1 MRIAQIAPLWEGVP
15 PTYYGGTERVVS
27 VLTEELVARGHQ
39 VTLFA
44 TADSITSARLVPM
57 VPTGLRLGG
66 AKDGN
71 ALHVAMLAEA
81 FEQAGQF
88 DVIHSHVDVLGFP
101 FARHSPTPVVHTLH
115 GRLDYPEQHRVLA
128 CFPDL
133 QFVSI
138 SHSQRRPVRD
148 LPLTW
153 LGTVYNGIRVDHVRP
168 RLTPNSARS
177 DRYLVFLGRISPEK
191 GPCQAIEVARRVGI
205 PLKVAAKIDP
215 ADREWAAEHFLPLL
229 DGPGVEFLG
238 EVDDRGK
245 AELLAGAY
253 AYLFPINWPEPF
265 GLTMAEALACGTP
278 VVALAGGSVEEVLVH
293 GESGFICHSLDEMV
307 ATIGQGQVDEIDRA
321 ACRRR
326 VEERFSAAAMADGYE
341 AAYRRAIAGQPWRP
355 AEEPIELPP
364 TLAAPLSVAADGAAA
379 GN

>member
-15 PTYYGGTERVVS
+15 PRYYGGTERVVS
-27 VLTEELVARGHQ
+27 ALTEELVARGHE

-44 TADSITSARLVPM
+44 TADSRTEARLAPM
-57 VPTGLRLGG
+57 APAGLRLGG

-81 FEQAGQF
+81 FEQAERF

-128 CFPDL
+128 CYPDL

-153 LGTVYNGIRVDHVRP
+153 LGTVHNGIQADHFRP
-168 RLTPNSARS
+168 RLTPITDRA

-191 GPCQAIEVARRVGI
+191 GPCQAIEVARRVGL
-205 PLKVAAKIDP
+205 PLKIAAKIDP
-215 ADREWAAEHFLPLL
+215 ADQEWAAEHFLPLL

-245 AELLAGAY
+245 TELLAGAY

-265 GLTMAEALACGTP
+265 GLTMIEALASGTP

-293 GESGFICHSLDEMV
+293 GESGFICRSLDEL
-307 ATIGQGQVDEIDRA
+307 AAAIGQVDEIDRA

-326 VEERFSAAAMADGYE
+326 VEECFSAAAMAGGYE
-341 AAYRRAIAGQPWRP
+341 AAYRQAIAHQAPL
-355 AEEPIELPP
+355 ELPP
-364 TLAAPLSVAADGAAA
+364 TVAAPLSVAAADSAAV